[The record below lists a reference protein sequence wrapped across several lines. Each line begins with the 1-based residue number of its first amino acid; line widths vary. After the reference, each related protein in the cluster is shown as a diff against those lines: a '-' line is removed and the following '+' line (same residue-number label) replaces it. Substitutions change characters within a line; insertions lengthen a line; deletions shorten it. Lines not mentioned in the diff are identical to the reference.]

1 MAPAA
6 AEPAQGRSIREVLAA
21 GGRLFAAG
29 LTTVFPW
36 VLAAELTVLLPF
48 AGKAGNLL
56 DTDIGQILQVDSLAR
71 GLCIGLVQAVLYSMA
86 VLRLTELVGG
96 PIQGNAIWGA
106 LRAAPAVFIG
116 YLAYEIVLIAGI
128 SLTLLVFML
137 GVFTLGLWPAFV
149 ICIIPLAP
157 TAAISTALA
166 LFVFP
171 AVLER
176 RGPFAA
182 LGESARL
189 AKSSW
194 ARVTLVVSVP
204 ALVFLVLWVGE
215 NGREVMD
222 ILRAFLELM
231 QRAQEG
237 TSAEELQAMLPSLRL
252 GGESHGLMWRSIDA
266 LLGALSWWYALAVC
280 YAQYRDLKL
289 RAEAFSH

>member
-56 DTDIGQILQVDSLAR
+56 DTDIGQILQVDSLVR

-194 ARVTLVVSVP
+194 ARVTLVVSV
-204 ALVFLVLWVGE
+204 
-215 NGREVMD
+215 
-222 ILRAFLELM
+222 
-231 QRAQEG
+231 
-237 TSAEELQAMLPSLRL
+237 
-252 GGESHGLMWRSIDA
+252 
-266 LLGALSWWYALAVC
+266 
-280 YAQYRDLKL
+280 
-289 RAEAFSH
+289 